1 MKKAGRQK
9 IIHTYLVFAL
19 FISLLFS
26 SFPVESVIIDTGFDF
41 EVENEIYRVNAA
53 MNFSRIV
60 ISDINII
67 FNNTG
72 FNISA
77 PSNILIILRH
87 INESTTDSL
96 VDDELLEFEVYM
108 VSGSTT
114 ISISGFK
121 DNVEHNISKDS
132 IHDSTYLSNSTG
144 CIEITISSGV
154 SYIYT
159 VTRGGN
165 TAPVISSP
173 SPSNGAT
180 SVDFSPTLSA
190 SISDD
195 DGNSMDWYIRSND
208 SGSWLTL
215 ASNMGVSDSTIN
227 TTTTGSFVNY
237 SSLCYW
243 SVNVTDG
250 VDWTNSTFTFTTK
263 SNTAP
268 VISSPSPSNGA
279 TGVSVGLTSLSVSI
293 ADLEDTFNWTITTS
307 PNIGSNNANGAS
319 NGSKTCTISGLSYD
333 GFYTWTVSVT
343 DATSWTNTT
352 YSFTVESDPGGGPS
366 INSAPTSSNPYP
378 SDGATL
384 VNLAP
389 ICHVF
394 VVDANLDNID
404 VNFYWYNETSQWRLM
419 QTNSSVSSGK
429 TVYWN
434 FSNASSYNTL
444 YDWRVTVYDGTDNIT
459 YDYSFTT
466 YPNNP
471 VISIY
476 SPVTGAVDIVK
487 NTTVSITIFDY
498 QGDIMNVTWRSNG
511 SGSWV
516 DFGYNNSVTN
526 GTYIQR
532 FINVTEPS
540 TLYYW
545 SVNISGSWTNMTYSF
560 TTKANVDPVIS
571 DPIPRDN
578 KVRVSIYLV
587 NLSVVITD
595 GNSDFN
601 YTIETDPDIG
611 SSSGNNE
618 IDGVKGCIVSGLN
631 YSTTYTW
638 YVNATDGEV
647 WVNESYSFTTKGET
661 DFEVEE
667 FKFNLPEWAM
677 GPYKVYVGDFVWMF
691 LFIGVIAIT
700 WGSSKHIS
708 SVFAVILLLFAA
720 YGTQRV
726 FVDNSEI
733 SLLFSVIAAVCIA
746 SVMLGLFLR
755 KRNG

>member
-498 QGDIMNVTWRSNG
+498 QGDIMNVTWRSNS

-746 SVMLGLFLR
+746 AVMLGLFLR